1 MRFSRLLIHRCT
13 ILKVGQVVGKDSYGR
28 DKYEDISI
36 PDVPCRVDQ
45 IRRVV
50 TKDDFGTDVVV
61 ENILFL
67 SPDQE
72 LDETM
77 KIVNVKD
84 KNGSD
89 VLKGT
94 FAIKKINP
102 VYRRS
107 RLHHYEITLE
117 KESDISGE

>member
-13 ILKVGQVVGKDSYGR
+13 ILKVGQVVEKDPYGR
-28 DKYEDISI
+28 DKYEDIPI
-36 PDVPCRVDQ
+36 PDVPCRVEQ

-117 KESDISGE
+117 KESDTSDE

>member
-13 ILKVGQVVGKDSYGR
+13 LLQVGQVVGKDPYGR
-28 DKYEDISI
+28 DKYEDVPIS
-36 PDVPCRVDQ
+36 DVPCRVDQ

-50 TKDDFGTDVVV
+50 TKDDFGNDVVM

-117 KESDISGE
+117 KESDTSGE